1 MNPALPA
8 PAPAGRAA
16 RGPAARRPAIRRT
29 GPDDPTVT
37 AWALAAREG
46 DPAAVERFVRATRM
60 DVWRY
65 VAHLSGEPQAADD
78 LTQETFLR
86 ALRSLPRFE
95 ARSSARTWLLSI
107 ARRTVVDRFRFA
119 AARPR
124 LLDTD
129 DWQGA
134 AERAQSCDLPG
145 FEEGVALSE
154 LLAAL
159 PAERREAFVLTAVRG
174 LPYEEAARLTGCPIG
189 TVRSRVNRA
198 RAALIRQLAEAER
211 QSGAAAPAVVPAVVP
226 AAAPAVVPAPTAL
239 HGRGAVPSAGLVG
252 CAA

>member
-1 MNPALPA
+1 MNPVLPTSA
-8 PAPAGRAA
+8 PSPTAPSPTFPRAA
-16 RGPAARRPAIRRT
+16 ARRT
-29 GPDDPTVT
+29 GPDDATVT

-95 ARSSARTWLLSI
+95 GRSSARTWLLSI
-107 ARRTVVDRFRFA
+107 ARRAVVDRFRFA

-134 AERAQSCDLPG
+134 VERAQYCDLPG

-198 RAALIRQLAEAER
+198 RAALVRQLAEAAR
-211 QSGAAAPAVVPAVVP
+211 AD
-226 AAAPAVVPAPTAL
+226 
-239 HGRGAVPSAGLVG
+239 LVG

>member
-1 MNPALPA
+1 MPTPA
-8 PAPAGRAA
+8 PRTA
-16 RGPAARRPAIRRT
+16 AARRA
-29 GPDDPTVT
+29 GHDDPTVT

-46 DPAAVERFVRATRM
+46 DPAAVELFVRATRM

-65 VAHLSGEPQAADD
+65 VTHLSGEPQAADD

-107 ARRTVVDRFRFA
+107 ARRTVIDRFRFA

-129 DWQGA
+129 DWQTA
-134 AERAQSCDLPG
+134 VERSQTGGLPG
-145 FEEGVALSE
+145 FDEGVALAE

-159 PAERREAFVLTAVRG
+159 PDERREAFVLTAVLG
-174 LPYEEAARLTGCPIG
+174 LPYEEAARRTGCPVG

-198 RAALIRQLAEAER
+198 RAALIRQLTEAER
-211 QSGAAAPAVVPAVVP
+211 QSTAPPAAVTAPAR
-226 AAAPAVVPAPTAL
+226 AP
-239 HGRGAVPSAGLVG
+239 VG